1 VQKKRLPQPALDFF
15 TGFHSAFEKGEIVHR
30 RLFHMRINPEETVR
44 NYFGRKSEPKHLK
57 IYAL

>member
-44 NYFGRKSEPKHLK
+44 NYFGASGPPKQPK

>member
-30 RLFHMRINPEETVR
+30 MLFHMRINHEETVH
-44 NYFGRKSEPKHLK
+44 NYFDAVRPPKQLK